1 MLEDRGDDIRCVDAG
16 NHAELATALWA
27 GLDVD
32 GESFKRELC
41 ERFGVAAQGFDGTQ
55 HALLHPF
62 DSEGRRHME
71 YVREGG
77 SFDDVPFE
85 EMMRV
90 LKQTYGDDVGLSG
103 GESEPIFEA

>member
-1 MLEDRGDDIRCVDAG
+1 M
-16 NHAELATALWA
+16 TT
-27 GLDVD
+27 
-32 GESFKRELC
+32 ESKRC
-41 ERFGVAAQGFDGTQ
+41 ERFGVAAQEFDGTQ

-62 DSEGRRHME
+62 DAEGRRHME
-71 YVREGG
+71 YVRERG